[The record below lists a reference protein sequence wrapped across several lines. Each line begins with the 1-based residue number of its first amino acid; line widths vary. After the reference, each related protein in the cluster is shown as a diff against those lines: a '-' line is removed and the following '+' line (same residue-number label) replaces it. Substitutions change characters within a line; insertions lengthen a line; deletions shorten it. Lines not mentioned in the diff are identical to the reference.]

1 MKLIKKYFKILHQI
15 YDYFDYESGG
25 KILPIED
32 YTEFEW
38 YYSVDDGIIYYKSKT
53 PSKQITIDD
62 FNLKNELFSESGQI
76 YYGQYDKSEMVMFE
90 VYDDVLL
97 IFDAENEIFIDE

>member
-32 YTEFEW
+32 YTEFDW
-38 YYSVDDGIIYYKSKT
+38 YHSKENGIIYYKSKD
-53 PSKQITIDD
+53 SNKINQEDFLKTI
-62 FNLKNELFSESGQI
+62 NGLFSEEGQI

-97 IFDAENEIFIDE
+97 IFDAENEIYIDE